1 MSLLSE
7 PLANLAEVITCLQA
21 ALTAHFR
28 CPPNRAT
35 GCTDDDRVGIEERC
49 GRKAAINGGSLPT
62 LYGPSC
68 P

>member
-7 PLANLAEVITCLQA
+7 PLATLAEAITCLQA
-21 ALTAHFR
+21 AL
-28 CPPNRAT
+28 PGYT
-35 GCTDDDRVGIEERC
+35 GDDRVDIKERC